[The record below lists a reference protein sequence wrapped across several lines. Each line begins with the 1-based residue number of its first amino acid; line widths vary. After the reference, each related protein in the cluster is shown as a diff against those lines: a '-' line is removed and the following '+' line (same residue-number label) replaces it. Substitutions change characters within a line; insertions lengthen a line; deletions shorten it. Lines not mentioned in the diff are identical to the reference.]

1 MSNDQI
7 ESDLNIPQFV
17 PVEPA
22 DPAALMR
29 LFDGLSRV
37 DRLELL
43 DYAINLARKPKE

>member
-1 MSNDQI
+1 MPADQI
-7 ESDLNIPQFV
+7 ASDISVPSDI

-29 LFDGLSRV
+29 LFEGLSSA
-37 DRLELL
+37 DQLELL

>member
-1 MSNDQI
+1 MPNDQI
-7 ESDLNIPQFV
+7 ESDLNIPQLV

-29 LFDGLSRV
+29 LFDGLSGA

-43 DYAINLARKPKE
+43 DYAINLARKPTQ